1 MRIPSKT
8 TNMRS
13 IPERL
18 IATALAGFLLICCGG
33 CGTNGASTPD
43 LIPVRGKVT
52 YKGQPVTKGTIRFEP
67 DGYGRMA
74 TGQLQADGTFELT
87 TLKAGDGV
95 VAGEHRVSIDG
106 FDKALAKDRALK
118 KYASPNT
125 SKLTA
130 DVSAEKTEFTFDLK

>member
-1 MRIPSKT
+1 MVKIR
-8 TNMRS
+8 
-13 IPERL
+13 ERWVAAIL
-18 IATALAGFLLICCGG
+18 AASLALSCWG
-33 CGTNGASTPD
+33 CGTGGASTPS
-43 LIPVRGKVT
+43 LIPVKGKVS

-74 TGQLQADGTFELT
+74 TGQLKADGTFELT

-106 FDKALAKDRALK
+106 FDKALARDRTLK

-130 DVSAEKTEFTFDLK
+130 DVSAEKTEFNFDLK